1 MLAALCAAC
10 NGPRGGASPAR
21 GTAGAPAGAPL
32 PAGPQRTRLL
42 ALQSA
47 LTDREDALAERLV
60 EILRAGPLE
69 PAEARF
75 VEGAER
81 VLEGRRVTAALTL
94 ALESRPAEDA
104 TEEAPRFTL
113 WLTVRSSVARDVRL
127 ELPPADLRRS
137 RHAIDARGAEGMEVE
152 SRAVRALERL
162 KVPAGG
168 TREVALLD
176 YDLPCGRALAVR
188 ERWTLATRSG
198 QVRVGERVLPAA
210 EIAVAPCERERL
222 SPLFP
227 GEPVAAD
234 APAERLG
241 SGEPLATRDFL
252 ELALR
257 VPEGDRPAA
266 LAALGPV
273 LERLAGE
280 DPDRLRRAEP
290 ALRWLAG
297 RRDVATGPET
307 WGRYLREGRWDAPV
321 RRPDEGGL
329 DLPGDRRAR

>member
-1 MLAALCAAC
+1 MLAATCAAC
-10 NGPRGGASPAR
+10 SGPRGE
-21 GTAGAPAGAPL
+21 L
-32 PAGPQRTRLL
+32 PSGSRSVAGPRPPPGAQHPRLL

-47 LTDREDALAERLV
+47 LTEREDALAERLV
-60 EILRAGPLE
+60 ELLRAGPLE
-69 PAEARF
+69 PGELRF

-81 VLEGRRVTAALTL
+81 ILEGRRVTGALALTL
-94 ALESRPAEDA
+94 ESRTAEGS

-113 WLTVRSSVARDVRL
+113 WLVVRSQVPQEVRL

-152 SRAVRALERL
+152 SRAVRALESLR
-162 KVPAGG
+162 VPAGG

-198 QVRVGERVLPAA
+198 HVRVGERVLPATGLP
-210 EIAVAPCERERL
+210 AVSCERERL

-227 GEPVAAD
+227 GQAVAAD

-241 SGEPLATRDFL
+241 SSDPLGTRDFL

-257 VPEGDRPAA
+257 VPEVDRPAA
-266 LAALGPV
+266 LAALEPV
-273 LERLAGE
+273 LERLADE

-307 WGRYLREGRWDAPV
+307 WGRYLREGRWDTPA
-321 RRPDEGGL
+321 REREDDGDL